1 MPETAVFSRA
11 AVAAPHIFAA
21 EAGRDV
27 LVQGGDAI
35 EAMVAMA
42 ATISVVYPHN
52 VSIGGDGFWLIREPG
67 GRVRAIEACGYAG
80 QDASIAAYRALG
92 LDAVPIRGPK
102 AALTTPGA
110 LGGWMLALEFS
121 RARGGR
127 LPLSL
132 LLEDSVRRARDGYP
146 VSASEARVDVTSDPA
161 LVAAPG
167 FPDAFM
173 VDGKQAVAGTI
184 RRAPRLADALEQLG
198 RVGLADFYCGDVG
211 REIAADLERIG
222 APITRDD
229 LARYRAQWRE
239 PLSLRL
245 KKATLFNTPAPTQG
259 LASLMLL
266 GLYERLAPGKP
277 EGFAHAHAL
286 IEAAKR
292 AMAIRDQACVDFAH
306 VTHDFGALLSA
317 ANLDR
322 EAAMVDMRR
331 AAPWP
336 LPPDKG
342 GTVWMGAIDAAGLAV
357 SFIQSVFWEYGSGCV
372 LPATGVLMQN
382 RGAAFS
388 LDAKARNPLVPGRRP
403 FHTLNPALAVF
414 DDGRVLA
421 YGSKG
426 ADGQP
431 QFQAQVFTRIAA
443 GAPLDAALAAPR
455 HFFTRAFGEPAATVK
470 LEDSYDESTAAAL
483 AAAGHAIERK
493 RAAERDLF
501 GHAGALTRAP
511 KGEIAAAHDPRSD
524 GGAAGI

>member
-1 MPETAVFSRA
+1 MSETAVYSRA
-11 AVAAPHIFAA
+11 AVAAPHRFAA
-21 EAGRDV
+21 EAGRDA
-27 LVQGGDAI
+27 LAQGGDAI

-80 QDASIAAYRALG
+80 AGASIAAYRALD
-92 LDAVPIRGPK
+92 LDAVPIRGAK
-102 AALTTPGA
+102 AALTVPGA
-110 LGGWMLALEFS
+110 LGGWTLALELS

-127 LPLSL
+127 LPPPL
-132 LLEDSVRRARDGYP
+132 LLENAVRRARDGYP
-146 VSASEARVDVTSDPA
+146 VSTSEARLDPRSDPD

-167 FPDAFM
+167 FAEAFLVDA
-173 VDGKQAVAGTI
+173 KPAEAGAI
-184 RRAPRLADALEQLG
+184 RRAPRLADTLEQLG
-198 RVGLADFYCGDVG
+198 RAGLADFYRGDVG

-229 LARYRAQWRE
+229 LMRYRAEWRE

-245 KKATLFNTPAPTQG
+245 KTATLYNTPAPTQG
-259 LASLMLL
+259 LASLMMI
-266 GLYERLAPGKP
+266 GLHERLAPGKP

-306 VTHDFGALLSA
+306 VTHDFAALLSA

-322 EAAMVDMRR
+322 EAARIDMRR

-342 GTVWMGAIDAAGLAV
+342 GTVWMGAIDASGLAV
-357 SFIQSVFWEYGSGCV
+357 SFIQSVFWDYGSGCV
-372 LPATGVLMQN
+372 LPRTGVLMQN

-388 LDAKARNPLVPGRRP
+388 LDPQARNPLIPGRRP
-403 FHTLNPALAVF
+403 FHTLNSALAVF

-443 GAPLDAALAAPR
+443 GAPLDEALAAPR
-455 HFFTRAFGEPAATVK
+455 HFFTRRWGEPAATVK
-470 LEDSYDESTAAAL
+470 IENGYDDSTAAAL
-483 AAAGHAIERK
+483 AAAGHAIER
-493 RAAERDLF
+493 RGAAECDLF
-501 GHAGALTRAP
+501 GHAGALMRAT

-524 GGAAGI
+524 GGAAGL

>member
-1 MPETAVFSRA
+1 LAETAVFARA
-11 AVAAPHIFAA
+11 AVAAPHHLAA

-67 GRVRAIEACGYAG
+67 GRVRAIEACGWAG
-80 QDASIAAYRALG
+80 AGASIAAYRALG
-92 LDAVPIRGPK
+92 LDAVPLRGPK
-102 AALTTPGA
+102 AALTVPGA
-110 LGGWMLALEFS
+110 IGGWMLALGLS

-127 LPLSL
+127 LPLPI
-132 LLEDSVRRARDGYP
+132 LLEDAVRRARNGYA
-146 VSASEARVDVTSDPA
+146 VSASEARFDPRRDPD
-161 LVAAPG
+161 LMTAPG
-167 FPDAFM
+167 FTEAFLI
-173 VDGKQAVAGTI
+173 DGKPAEAGAT
-184 RRAPRLADALEQLG
+184 RQAPRLGDTLEHIA
-198 RVGLADFYCGDVG
+198 RAGLDDFYRGDVA
-211 REIAADLERIG
+211 RELAADLERVG
-222 APITRDD
+222 SPIARDD
-229 LARYRAQWRE
+229 LALYRAQWRE

-245 KKATLFNTPAPTQG
+245 KNATLANTPAPTQG

-266 GLYERLAPGKP
+266 GLYERLAPRRP

-292 AMAIRDQACVDFAH
+292 AMAIRDQACVDFAQ
-306 VTHDFGALLSA
+306 VTHDFAALLSA
-317 ANLDR
+317 ASLDR
-322 EAAMVDMRR
+322 EAAKIDMRR

-342 GTVWMGAIDAAGLAV
+342 GTVWMGAIDADGLVV
-357 SFIQSVFWEYGSGCV
+357 SFIQSVYMDYGSGCV
-372 LPATGVLMQN
+372 LPRTGVLLQN

-388 LDAKARNPLVPGRRP
+388 LDPKSRNPLIPGRRP
-403 FHTLNPALAVF
+403 YHTLNPPLAAF

-431 QFQAQVFTRIAA
+431 QFQAQIFTRIAA
-443 GAPLDAALAAPR
+443 GEDLEAALAAPR
-455 HFFTRAFGEPAATVK
+455 HFFTRALGEPEATVK
-470 LEDSYDESTAAAL
+470 LEEAYDDAVASAL

-493 RAAERDLF
+493 SAAERDLF
-501 GHAGALTRAP
+501 GHAGALMRSP
-511 KGEIAAAHDPRSD
+511 RGEIAAAHDPRAD

>member
-1 MPETAVFSRA
+1 LSETSVFSRA
-11 AVAAPHIFAA
+11 AVAAPHVFAA
-21 EAGRDV
+21 EAGRDI
-27 LVQGGDAI
+27 LAQGGDAI
-35 EAMVAMA
+35 EAMVGMA

-52 VSIGGDGFWLIREPG
+52 VSIGGDGFWLIREPS

-80 QDASIAAYRALG
+80 QGASIAAYRALG
-92 LDAVPIRGPK
+92 HDTVPIRGAK
-102 AALTTPGA
+102 AALTVPGA
-110 LGGWMLALEFS
+110 LGGWTLALEMS

-132 LLEDSVRRARDGYP
+132 LLEDSVRRARDGHP
-146 VSASEARVDVTSDPA
+146 VSASEARVDVTSDPE
-161 LVAAPG
+161 LIAAPG
-167 FPDAFM
+167 FAEAFL
-173 VDGKQAVAGTI
+173 VEGKRAEAGTN
-184 RRAPRLADALEQLG
+184 RRAPRLADTLEQIG
-198 RVGLADFYCGDVG
+198 RVGLADFYRGDVG

-222 APITRDD
+222 APVTRDD
-229 LARYRAQWRE
+229 LARYRAEWRE

-245 KKATLFNTPAPTQG
+245 KTATLYNTPAPTQG

-266 GLYERLAPGKP
+266 GLYERLAPGRP

-306 VTHDFGALLSA
+306 VTHDFEALVSA

-322 EAAMVDMRR
+322 EAALVDMRR

-342 GTVWMGAIDAAGLAV
+342 GTVWMGAIDATGLTV
-357 SFIQSVFWEYGSGCV
+357 SFIQSVFWDYGSGCV
-372 LPATGVLMQN
+372 LPRTGVLLQN

-388 LDAKARNPLVPGRRP
+388 LDAKSRNPLIPGRRP
-403 FHTLNPALAVF
+403 FHTLNPALAMF

-443 GAPLDAALAAPR
+443 GAALNEALAAPR
-455 HFFTRAFGEPAATVK
+455 HFFTRAPGEPAATVK
-470 LEDSYDESTAAAL
+470 LEEGYDDAVASAL
-483 AAAGHAIERK
+483 AAAGHAIER
-493 RAAERDLF
+493 RSAAERDLF
-501 GHAGALTRAP
+501 GHAGALKRSP